1 MAVTRVAQFTLDLGA
16 MVQARLES
24 FVNMRESIQGKN
36 EATFQRKVM
45 EEGMSYQDQ
54 ADYRQKQ
61 IAKEKGEKYPDTG
74 FLEELKNSLSN
85 LKQLSRY
92 EKLRKDYSDGY
103 TQYKEGKLSID
114 SLTDNLKGLISK
126 EKDPTLKTELEKN
139 LSNIKIEKVNS
150 ERQALVNRIALARN
164 DKSIILIDKALAEI
178 TTKRSSAYLV
188 NDMEMVSYYDVQA
201 QSLESQKLDI
211 QTQDKLHDFDLK
223 ITKSGGTAMQKLS
236 LLESS
241 INVADKITPIT
252 IDNIQYASEY
262 EYWSGLKERYISGN
276 GGGVFVDFLGEFNAE
291 KKVAIDTLSAMN
303 DYGYVPMSFLTSM
316 DNEYK
321 NLLSR
326 PDFEIYASRV
336 DSARIENLSLGVDRV
351 AKAVLADAVI
361 DMDFEKGETALKNI
375 QEKFGLSTA
384 SYASDLYY
392 QKLQIPSV
400 VEAQSAT
407 AKTLS
412 EIKGTTPEKEYEQF
426 TKSPVESP
434 SITKGTITI
443 PALEKQKVGLE
454 KRKADLEKQ
463 LAEKQKT
470 GQTSDPSVK
479 APGQQVLPVT
489 HSVKGGETLWGI
501 AQQYGYK
508 PTSEIQVTEWAKQ
521 WGYKGE
527 AKSLPVGFNLNIT
540 PQK

>member
-36 EATFQRKVM
+36 EANFQRKVM

-114 SLTDNLKGLISK
+114 SLTDNLKGLIAK
-126 EKDPTLKTELEKN
+126 ENDPTLKTELEKN

-150 ERQALVNRIALARN
+150 ERQALVNRITLAQK

-276 GGGVFVDFLGEFNAE
+276 GGGVFVDFLGEFSAE
-291 KKVAIDTLSAMN
+291 KKVAIDTLSATN

-508 PTSEIQVTEWAKQ
+508 PTSEIQVMEWAKQ